1 MKVTGI
7 YHTIPIYFVLNSYP
21 GMSFERSRYTPTFD
35 ATHHNNGDGSLI
47 YPGPHGPLSSLRLEA
62 MVDGMEDYNLFRLLG
77 LTVNNSDGGQGSVEQ
92 PGRIWSK
99 AADLIT
105 QLISN
110 SSCLMENDPTF
121 GKYNKNGTGWAPG
134 CGRLNDPILLEKLRR
149 EAARRVIGQLKT
161 DDGTLRKLD
170 HACGLW
176 QQPGAIQVLQQ

>member
-1 MKVTGI
+1 MFCFGLCSNGRLPCRNCTSFDGFQSDKPHPTHSLAKQPRFVNDSMLPAGLRPCHSSIIDKRDKLEI
-7 YHTIPIYFVLNSYP
+7 YLSYIELNC
-21 GMSFERSRYTPTFD
+21 
-35 ATHHNNGDGSLI
+35 
-47 YPGPHGPLSSLRLEA
+47 
-62 MVDGMEDYNLFRLLG
+62 
-77 LTVNNSDGGQGSVEQ
+77 
-92 PGRIWSK
+92 
-99 AADLIT
+99 T